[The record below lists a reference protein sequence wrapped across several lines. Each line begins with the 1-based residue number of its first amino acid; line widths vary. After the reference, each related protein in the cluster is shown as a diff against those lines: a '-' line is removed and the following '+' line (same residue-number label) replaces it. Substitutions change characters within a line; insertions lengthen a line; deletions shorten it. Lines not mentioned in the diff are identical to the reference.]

1 RSGPGHRRDRRG
13 WRCTAAEWL
22 SPGVAFV
29 QAVPVADLA
38 LAVFPA
44 EVDLTPV
51 AEVQE
56 VDQAE
61 TDVLGRAAEFDD
73 LAQPPTDLAGQP
85 LDLGLVSAP
94 GPTVEN
100 AAAGHGDPLLLGLH
114 PLLRRAP
121 AVCRRRATPRE
132 RRRPGA
138 AIRPARFGRRPR
150 CDTAAAATSSAAVRR
165 RTRAPGCPSRRW
177 RDRHRL
183 ARGRRERRSSGAAL
197 APR

>member
-13 WRCTAAEWL
+13 WRCTASEWL

-114 PLLRRAP
+114 PLLRRPHLGVRRHHALHDVGELGDQRLHVGDREVALSHGCPAP
-121 AVCRRRATPRE
+121 RRSRALPWARE
-132 RRRPGA
+132 RP
-138 AIRPARFGRRPR
+138 
-150 CDTAAAATSSAAVRR
+150 
-165 RTRAPGCPSRRW
+165 
-177 RDRHRL
+177 
-183 ARGRRERRSSGAAL
+183 
-197 APR
+197 